1 MKRSPI
7 FRMLIALCAAA
18 LAPVD
23 STGQSGSF
31 EAKFNTD
38 SLAFT
43 GQFRYSI
50 ESGKVSAADAAHQFT
65 WDSPS
70 EIQLKFSNL
79 EWKGELTDNAKR
91 NLILNLIIKGDSPG
105 TFAFGMSEAQFYKFR
120 LQQKI
125 SKKVEIQIRAIMEDG
140 NTLSA
145 DRPLTLT
152 FTPSSPPPP
161 PNNDKEKKGPA
172 EPAPQTVS
180 NKEDIAWADAKN
192 SNTVQGYSRFL
203 SEFPSPGGKYFN
215 MARQA
220 MIGVD
225 ILKKSVNRINDSTE
239 LVVVSNLLK
248 TPYIAVFPSQTKPLL
263 GKFNKAQYA
272 YEFSVPLHAPGIDSI
287 QICDQAPQ
295 KKGARCLMHKVGIK
309 FQPLAGHVELNT
321 RGDSVRFTVEGGLAP
336 FRWVFLDLGGWEKGT
351 LEAIQ
356 SRDTSL
362 SIKALGKTL
371 EPGTYAVEIQDAES
385 TFHKIKDP
393 PLVIKKQIP
402 LSWLISGGIAA
413 MLLLLAL
420 LSRSVIVLRQKRR
433 REALLRQAQS
443 NTASSPLAE
452 PASSPLSEPDSVAP
466 DIPDPTTHEI
476 SGTPGSDIKIRA
488 RSNTKAIEYEVFHN
502 MVGGGY
508 LYLPLHLDRHWQD
521 SAIRTIYMHRD
532 AIAEIGHFLHSENTS
547 KIEEN
552 NKDIPEI
559 GGMILGRFTTDAQRI
574 YEVTIEK
581 FVPIAAKSDNVKLEF
596 LWESIARDLTPVQ
609 DKYPDL
615 LLVGWFHTHPGHGL
629 FLSPP
634 DLRIQELLREPYQ
647 IAMEIDS
654 LSTPLDTG
662 FFTRQTDGSM
672 NNAEHLR
679 HGARWF
685 GWREIEQFISRR
697 S

>member
-1 MKRSPI
+1 MKTSSI
-7 FRMLIALCAAA
+7 FSVLIVWCAAN
-18 LAPVD
+18 LSPVL
-23 STGQSGSF
+23 SIGQTGAF
-31 EAKFNTD
+31 EVKFNAD

-43 GQFRYSI
+43 AQFRYSI
-50 ESGKVSAADAAHQFT
+50 ESGNVSAAGAAHQFT
-65 WDSPS
+65 WDSPT
-70 EIQLKFSNL
+70 EVQLKFSNL
-79 EWKGELTDNAKR
+79 EWTGEMTNNTKR
-91 NLILNLIIKGDSPG
+91 NLILNLIIQGDAPG
-105 TFAFGMSEAQFYKFR
+105 TLAFGMSESQFYKFR

-125 SKKVEIQIRAIMEDG
+125 SKKVDIQIRAIMEDG

-145 DRPLTLT
+145 DRPLVLT
-152 FTPSSPPPP
+152 FTPSSPPPAP
-161 PNNDKEKKGPA
+161 INDPEKKGTS
-172 EPAPQTVS
+172 EPTPQQVS
-180 NKEDIAWADAKN
+180 SREDIAWADAKK

-225 ILKKSVNRINDSTE
+225 ILKKSVSQINDSTD

-248 TPYIAVFPSQTKPLL
+248 TPWIAVFPSQPKPLQ

-272 YEFSVPLHAPGIDSI
+272 YEFSVPLRAPGIDSI
-287 QICDQAPQ
+287 RICDHNPQ
-295 KKGARCLMHKVGIK
+295 KKGARCLTHKVGVK

-321 RGDSVRFTVEGGLAP
+321 RGDSVRFTVMGGLAP

-362 SIKALGKTL
+362 AIKALGKTL

-385 TFHKIKDP
+385 TFHKIEDQ

-402 LSWLISGGIAA
+402 LSWLIIGGIAA

-420 LSRSVIVLRQKRR
+420 LIRSVVMLRQKRR
-433 REALLRQAQS
+433 RAALLRQAQS
-443 NTASSPLAE
+443 HT
-452 PASSPLSEPDSVAP
+452 ASSPLSEFASSPLSESNSVAP
-466 DIPDPTTHEI
+466 DIHEPTTHEI

-488 RSNTKAIEYEVFHN
+488 RFNTKAIEYEVFHN

-508 LYLPLHLDRHWQD
+508 LYLPLHLDRHWQN
-521 SAIRTIYMHRD
+521 SAIRTIYLHRD
-532 AIAEIGHFLHSENTS
+532 AIAEIGHYLHTENTS

-559 GGMILGRFTTDAQRI
+559 GGMILGRFTTDAQRVH
-574 YEVTIEK
+574 EVTIEK

-634 DLRIQELLREPYQ
+634 DLSIQEHFREPYQ
-647 IAMEIDS
+647 MAMEIDS
-654 LSTPLDTG
+654 LSATLDTG

-672 NNAEHLR
+672 NNAEHLK